1 MLPVC
6 CLLLFTVLP
15 PAVAFARFGHLI
27 VLKAWKG
34 SQPRFSQ
41 VSKLLKAFNSSV
53 SVFHFFFI
61 GVGDFKGVVAFF
73 FSELEDCRGVEGNK
87 RFPVR
92 IGDEGKPFKLF
103 QELGFLE
110 VLGLAGV
117 TGSSFGSCFI

>member
-41 VSKLLKAFNSSV
+41 VSKLLKAFNCSV

-73 FSELEDCRGVEGNK
+73 FSEVEGCRGVEGNK

-92 IGDEGKPFKLF
+92 IGDEGKPYKLF